1 MLGSVKPRYSD
12 LIWRCQLSSEDQHN
26 EDGVVPAFAEYL
38 DMHPGISADDVGSAT
53 MNIQDH
59 HLQESGVV
67 QGGLVAT
74 LADYALY
81 RAVKTR
87 LDPGQRSV
95 TVELKLNFIA
105 PAKDGKLTAT
115 ARVVSA
121 GRRIIV
127 ADVDVTDAQQKL
139 IARGLSTY
147 LVLQAPPSNT

>member
-1 MLGSVKPRYSD
+1 MSD
-12 LIWRCQLSSEDQHN
+12 EERQN
-26 EDGVVPAFAEYL
+26 EAGNLPAFAEYL
-38 DMHPGISADDVGSAT
+38 DMRPGISADDVGSAT
-53 MNIQDH
+53 MTIQDH
-59 HLQESGVV
+59 HLQESGNV
-67 QGGLVAT
+67 QGGLIAT

-87 LDPGQRSV
+87 LSPGQTGV

-147 LVLQAPPSNT
+147 LVSQAPPSRT

>member
-1 MLGSVKPRYSD
+1 MS
-12 LIWRCQLSSEDQHN
+12 N
-26 EDGVVPAFAEYL
+26 EQRHDEAGGLPAFAEYL
-38 DMHPGISADDVGSAT
+38 DMIPGLSANDVGSVT
-53 MNIQDH
+53 MTIHDH

-67 QGGLVAT
+67 QGGLIAT

-87 LDPGQRSV
+87 LDPGQTSV

-105 PAKDGKLTAT
+105 PAKDGTLTAT

-147 LVLQAPPSNT
+147 LISQAPT

>member
-1 MLGSVKPRYSD
+1 MSN
-12 LIWRCQLSSEDQHN
+12 QEHHN
-26 EDGVVPAFAEYL
+26 EAGSVPAFAEYL

-53 MNIQDH
+53 MIIHGH
-59 HLQESGVV
+59 HLQESGIV
-67 QGGLVAT
+67 QGGLIAT

-87 LDPGQRSV
+87 LGPGQTGV
-95 TVELKLNFIA
+95 TIELKLNFIA
-105 PAKDGKLTAT
+105 PAKDGILTAT

-127 ADVDVTDAQQKL
+127 ADVDVADAGKQL

-147 LVLQAPPSNT
+147 LVSQAPPSKT